1 MENIKIPFLGD
12 NDISNDTI
20 SVASWVAPDDRIP
33 LLLAIS
39 TYGEPRQNLDGFSL
53 VLDRPRTDSWVNY
66 ETNVIIIG
74 LKGTSDGTLLN
85 DIGDD
90 IIIMSNPSYCE
101 LTLVREGA
109 QMVIDTLRKMK
120 ERSEDLVTGRLEVTN
135 EDPQVIFA
143 GHSLGGTAAMCLTM
157 QFPNS
162 RGISFNGG
170 AAPSNPIL
178 SGPGRD
184 FLNVRPREV
193 YSLSYSGRFNL
204 NSYGRESCQGCK
216 DKNTWSRIW

>member
-1 MENIKIPFLGD
+1 MEEHIKIPFLGD

-39 TYGEPRQNLDGFSL
+39 TYGEPRQNLDGYSL

-66 ETNVIIIG
+66 ETNTIIIG

-101 LTLVREGA
+101 LTLVREGS

-170 AAPSNPIL
+170 AGKS
-178 SGPGRD
+178 
-184 FLNVRPREV
+184 
-193 YSLSYSGRFNL
+193 FNL
-204 NSYGRESCQGCK
+204 F
-216 DKNTWSRIW
+216 